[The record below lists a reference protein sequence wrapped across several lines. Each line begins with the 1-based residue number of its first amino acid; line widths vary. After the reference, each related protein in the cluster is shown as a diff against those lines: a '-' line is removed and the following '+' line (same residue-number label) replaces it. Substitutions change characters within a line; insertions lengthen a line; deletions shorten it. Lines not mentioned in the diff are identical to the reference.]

1 MLVNFTVGN
10 YRSFKDKKTLSLEA
24 TAITELPEAVIE
36 SNNTR
41 LLPSAIIYGANSSGK
56 SNFLKA
62 ITDFWILVMTSASFN
77 SSQTTGVLPFL
88 LNKRTSQ
95 EPSFFEVEFISKSN
109 QYYRYGFEIN
119 SERVVSEWLYKRT
132 SKKSERCLFV
142 RTNDNI
148 GVTGNFKEGKGLEV
162 RTRDNALF
170 LSVVDSF
177 NGKIASD
184 IISTFTSL
192 IPISGIAHSQFAQLS
207 SKQYKHNEI
216 RNKSKALFEKLN
228 FGIKDFDI
236 PEDDEL
242 AKKIKAY
249 TYHSVYDDDGN
260 IVGETQFNMID
271 FESEGTNK
279 FYDIYLC
286 IYAVLQVGG
295 TLIIDEFDCKLHPLI
310 TQYLIKQFNSPE
322 TNPGKGQIIFTTHD
336 TNLLRCDLF
345 RRDQI
350 WFVEKDAVESSDI
363 YSLVEFRDAEGTKVR
378 KDRSFEKDYIKGRYG
393 AIPYIK

>member
-36 SNNTR
+36 CNNIR
-41 LLPSAIIYGANSSGK
+41 LLPSAVIYGANSSGK

-62 ITDFWILVMTSASFN
+62 ITDFWMMVMRSSSFN

-132 SKKSERCLFV
+132 SKKVERCLFV

-192 IPISGIAHSQFAQLS
+192 IPISGIAHSHFAQLS

-216 RNKSKALFEKLN
+216 RNESKVLFEKLN
-228 FGIKDFDI
+228 FGIKDFNI
-236 PEDDEL
+236 PDDDEL

-260 IVGETQFNMID
+260 VVGETQFNMID

-336 TNLLRCDLF
+336 TNLLCCDLF